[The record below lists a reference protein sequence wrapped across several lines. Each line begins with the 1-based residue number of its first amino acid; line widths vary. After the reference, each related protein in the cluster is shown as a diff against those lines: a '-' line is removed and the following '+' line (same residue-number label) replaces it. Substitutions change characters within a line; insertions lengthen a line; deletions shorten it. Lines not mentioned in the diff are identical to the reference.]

1 MIIKVCWISSC
12 TCKTSGKSIIH
23 AKKLVESKVLRRL
36 VHHEYDVAASFSS
49 SSLVI
54 TCSSFTSMYVQPK
67 ARFVVWTHEEAND
80 ICAVKR

>member
-12 TCKTSGKSIIH
+12 TCETSGKSIIH

-54 TCSSFTSMYVQPK
+54 TFSSFTSMYVQPK

-80 ICAVKR
+80 SCAVKR